1 MNSLRLALGVYCIVV
16 AAAVGLHFVG
26 VTLYDDGST
35 GYPAWN
41 VINWFSATGILIAL
55 GASLAWKCMAP
66 SGEAT
71 ARRRLD
77 TNALFYAALALA
89 VLFFW
94 NWAARTTGQDDFTV
108 WAAVDALIVAVLGAA
123 GFRLLWHDAD
133 EAA

>member
-1 MNSLRLALGVYCIVV
+1 MNSLRLALGAYCIVV

-41 VINWFSATGILIAL
+41 VINWFSATGILVAL
-55 GASLAWKCMAP
+55 GTSLGWKLTAR

-77 TNALFYAALALA
+77 ANTLFYAALALA